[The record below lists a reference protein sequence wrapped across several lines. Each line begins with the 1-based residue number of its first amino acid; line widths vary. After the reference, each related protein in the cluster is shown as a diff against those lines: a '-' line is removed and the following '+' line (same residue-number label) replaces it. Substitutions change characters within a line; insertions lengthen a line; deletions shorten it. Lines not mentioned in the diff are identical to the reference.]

1 MKSMTIATADM
12 PRPGIRPGGRRGLRY
27 HLRVACEACR
37 YRPGMS
43 ALAIG
48 ALVVLAA
55 ACLEALNPGNYW
67 LLFEDIACPA
77 APATAAIAVGIAAW
91 RGSRG
96 ARALRL
102 SLMVSMALAA
112 IGQTIAVIPDI
123 IHRPIGVFGTL
134 SDLCYAVGAV
144 GGAATLLVTL
154 YRRLERD
161 ARVAVLLDG
170 GIIIAASMTFV
181 VANWMHQSFLPG
193 SQVADLFAN
202 PTANLLVP
210 LVSALFFASA
220 AAAAVAALSLRV
232 EPAPRGVWAVGL
244 GIVLIALAWDGWI
257 GRFLSGG
264 VDGIEPMDFMFPA
277 GCLLVGWGGLTWTL
291 RESMGATYARVSLA
305 ISDWLPIVAIVGC
318 VILDVMPRSRP
329 LEMDPIALG
338 TCAVVLLAV
347 TRQRALQGRA
357 RFAVERLSDEMT
369 ERAATTVSLSSLE
382 AQSTIEA
389 TAENICAEA
398 RRIEGIDSVVIFG
411 FGPAGVVAVAQSGTT
426 CRPVEIGEALPEPH
440 AMALREHA
448 DFGLWLESWKGRVPC
463 DDFERRTI
471 ESGSAGRGACPADL
485 ERGDRRPAVP
495 RGGVGTPRPPAGRSP
510 RDSHRVQRNVRGRSG
525 SDAVRAKSP
534 RHDPGGDRERD
545 RNEGVPARL
554 PAHRGSGHPPVRGA

>member
-91 RGSRG
+91 RGSPG

-134 SDLCYAVGAV
+134 SDLCYAVAAV
-144 GGAATLLVTL
+144 GGAGTLLVTL

-369 ERAATTVSLSSLE
+369 NGPPRPCRSPAWRPNRQSRQPPRTSAPKPGASKGSTASSSSASVPQGSLRWRSPARRAGRWRSGRPCPSPTRWRCESTRISGCGWNCGRAECRATTS
-382 AQSTIEA
+382 
-389 TAENICAEA
+389 
-398 RRIEGIDSVVIFG
+398 
-411 FGPAGVVAVAQSGTT
+411 
-426 CRPVEIGEALPEPH
+426 
-440 AMALREHA
+440 
-448 DFGLWLESWKGRVPC
+448 
-463 DDFERRTI
+463 
-471 ESGSAGRGACPADL
+471 SAGRSSRVCW
-485 ERGDRRPAVP
+485 P
-495 RGGVGTPRPPAGRSP
+495 R
-510 RDSHRVQRNVRGRSG
+510 
-525 SDAVRAKSP
+525 
-534 RHDPGGDRERD
+534 
-545 RNEGVPARL
+545 RL
-554 PAHRGSGHPPVRGA
+554 PR